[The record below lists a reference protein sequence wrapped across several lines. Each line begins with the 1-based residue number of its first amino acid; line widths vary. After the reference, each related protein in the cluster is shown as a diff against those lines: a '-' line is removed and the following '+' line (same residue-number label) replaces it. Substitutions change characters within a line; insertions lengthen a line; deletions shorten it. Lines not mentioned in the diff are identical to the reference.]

1 MREKIAE
8 RAMLKNS
15 FKSAMASTEL
25 SMSTSSPGPGSPLGF
40 ETTPRP
46 RKKLSFKEPEIFNY
60 LKMRK
65 PSMRPKMLHAQNSV
79 DLSFDENPFEE
90 ENEDLDELEVK
101 DARIFSS
108 TFYFKKIRYFI
119 KEQQISMSRIIEV

>member
-1 MREKIAE
+1 
-8 RAMLKNS
+8 
-15 FKSAMASTEL
+15 MASSEP
-25 SMSTSSPGPGSPLGF
+25 STPVSAGPSSPLGF

-46 RKKLSFKEPEIFNY
+46 RKKLSFKEPETLNC

-65 PSMRPKMLHAQNSV
+65 PSTRPRLIHAQNSI

-101 DARIFSS
+101 SLFDRNISFIEHEEMNIFLNDL
-108 TFYFKKIRYFI
+108 I
-119 KEQQISMSRIIEV
+119 ELSRNDRHRKLADVFS

>member
-1 MREKIAE
+1 M

-15 FKSAMASTEL
+15 FKSAMASTEF
-25 SMSTSSPGPGSPLGF
+25 SMSTSSPGPASPLGF
-40 ETTPRP
+40 ETPRP
-46 RKKLSFKEPEIFNY
+46 RKKLSFKEPSREIFNY

-65 PSMRPKMLHAQNSV
+65 PSVRPKLLQTQNSV

-101 DARIFSS
+101 DARLFPSA
-108 TFYFKKIRYFI
+108 FH
-119 KEQQISMSRIIEV
+119 